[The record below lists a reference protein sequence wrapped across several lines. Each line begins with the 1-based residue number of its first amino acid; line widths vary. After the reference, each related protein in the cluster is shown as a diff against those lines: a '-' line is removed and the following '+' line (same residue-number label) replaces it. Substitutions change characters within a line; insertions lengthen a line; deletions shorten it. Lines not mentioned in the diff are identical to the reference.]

1 MSLYGFVSDK
11 CLMDPGVSIVN
22 LETLNIPCGYLDRE
36 MVEHFVEPLEVLDTR
51 QDRLPI
57 VYRPSTY
64 IVRPDTEYVID
75 AFNTV
80 LPAGVARMGLYPD
93 NTVTYAQ
100 YSSLDYINFTNEV
113 MPTGLTVITPN
124 DFKVT
129 FDSTAITVE
138 ERTAIDQLN
147 QDDFKSI
154 FNIIEYLVYGIIPD
168 DTVGDINN
176 ALIADNAFL
185 NYVPTTV
192 RVSELHSVAALFGS
206 LDIHRFV
213 PHWVEF
219 EYNKAGIKLKFT
231 IWIDRNAF
239 RVNYPLFTVV
249 ATVPP
254 INLETLLDPSSLVDP
269 LDAIALSRKASD
281 DIMIPELTDNDQS
294 GSLAFTTR
302 HIFQEVTHMLTFNIV
317 YRGRRPNDLE
327 VRRILVDYL
336 LASGIGSEGLW
347 ELRLPDIFV
356 KNQMYLIPL
365 WDEQT
370 ILTNSDIYPSLLP
383 VNRMTAKFNQLIAG
397 LRTTSGDFEL
407 MTVAYDKIFIGV
419 KPDDINEV
427 STMLELHPTYRDFS
441 TTDPGF
447 QEMSNA
453 DKDFATK
460 INNLLAIAAGQIN
473 NTMYGTVDIA
483 NKHFITLV
491 LDGTAYN
498 VLTKASYLTNLTA

>member
-11 CLMDPGVSIVN
+11 CLMDPSVNIVN
-22 LETLNIPCGYLDRE
+22 LETLNIACGFLDRE
-36 MVEHFVEPLEVLDTR
+36 MVEHFVEPLEITDTR
-51 QDRLPI
+51 LDRLPI
-57 VYRPSTY
+57 VYRPSTFA
-64 IVRPDTEYVID
+64 VRPDVDYVVD
-75 AFNTV
+75 AFNNV

-100 YSSLDYINFTNEV
+100 YTTLDYVNFVNEV
-113 MPTGLTVITPN
+113 MPSGPVKISPN

-129 FDSTAITVE
+129 FDSTVITAE
-138 ERTAIDQLN
+138 ERAAIDQLN
-147 QDDFKSI
+147 QADFKYI

-185 NYVPTTV
+185 NYVPTTA
-192 RVSELHSVAALFGS
+192 RVSELHSVAELYGG
-206 LDIHRFV
+206 LNIHRFI

-219 EYNKAGIKLKFT
+219 EYDKAGVKLKFT

-249 ATVPP
+249 ATIPP
-254 INLETLLDPSSLVDP
+254 INLETLLDPSVLADP
-269 LDAIALSRKASD
+269 LNAIALSRKTSD
-281 DIMIPELTDNDQS
+281 DILIPELVDNDQS

-302 HIFQEVTHMLTFNIV
+302 YLFQETTHMLTFNVV

-327 VRRILVDYL
+327 VRKILVDYL
-336 LASGIGSEGLW
+336 LGSGIGSEGLW
-347 ELRLPDIFV
+347 QLRLPDIFV
-356 KNQMYLIPL
+356 RNQMYLIPF

-370 ILTNSDIYPSLLP
+370 ILTNGDIYPSIMP
-383 VNRMTAKFNQLIAG
+383 VNRMTAKFNTLIAG

-419 KPDDINEV
+419 KPDDINEI

-441 TTDPGF
+441 TQDVGF
-447 QEMSNA
+447 QEMTNA

-460 INNLLAIAAGQIN
+460 INQLLAIASGQLN

-483 NKHFITLV
+483 NKHFITLI

-498 VLTKASYLTNLTA
+498 VLTKDSYLANLAA